1 MFLEMAKGESE
12 LDMEGLTQEVDI
24 AAQMILEP
32 STFSPDRKDSDDESD
47 MSSDGDMEWWSL
59 NFSLRKSILTFLH
72 KFWNFE
78 FRFKYSFIQSIIFS
92 ANDSIV
98 IHFNIRILRISE
110 FPLYSL

>member
-47 MSSDGDMEWWSL
+47 MSSDGDME
-59 NFSLRKSILTFLH
+59 
-72 KFWNFE
+72 
-78 FRFKYSFIQSIIFS
+78 
-92 ANDSIV
+92 
-98 IHFNIRILRISE
+98 
-110 FPLYSL
+110 